1 MKIERR
7 LRPLFPRI
15 RLRVG
20 VSGHRGAPKLP
31 PTAVPAVRASV
42 DQVFS
47 RIVDAAREAASELE
61 MKFGKCAPREPSSI
75 PESRADA
82 AARFTVVSSLAE
94 GADRIVAE
102 AGLAASFDLETVLP
116 FARTEYMRDFEAPDS
131 RKAFEAL
138 LERTLAIFELDGD
151 ASERPRAYEAAGFVM
166 LANIDLLIVIWDGKE
181 ASGIGG
187 TAQIVGRAIAD
198 GIPVVWI
205 DPARPSDLQLSS
217 TLSGE
222 VPLANVVPRD
232 TFRTIKIDEIAG
244 VVRDILNAP
253 SQKEA
258 AKSLANYLAEHER
271 RWNFCPWYPLLLAV
285 FTGRPPRRGDFQLGP
300 ALAGSRKEWQGYFN
314 GLPDDKA
321 QRPAIEAIL
330 LPAYAAA
337 DHLAIFYSYVYRGAY
352 VFNFLFAGIAVTLA
366 LSGVFV
372 HSPIVKS
379 YAVFLEL
386 IVIAAILS
394 TWLLGRERQW
404 HRRWL
409 EYRRL
414 AESLRQIRILVPIG
428 STGPIDRPARG
439 FRVDEQDWVNWYVW
453 SVRRLLPLPNRAV
466 DADYLASLRNVVRSA
481 EIAGQIA
488 YHSKNAQ
495 RIEMLDKWM
504 HHCGKILFGLTG
516 VICAFFVISVWM
528 FKFPNNLHGHHILIL
543 ITFFTAL
550 LPTVGAVLGAIQ
562 VQGDFK
568 TVAEQSKRT
577 AQRLEIL
584 DDVLSHEPAVL
595 ARLSDRIEKTSD
607 VMMADLNEWQMV
619 FRTRP
624 LSLPA

>member
-1 MKIERR
+1 MR
-7 LRPLFPRI
+7 LRRRKLQGRWRI
-15 RLRVG
+15 
-20 VSGHRGAPKLP
+20 
-31 PTAVPAVRASV
+31 
-42 DQVFS
+42 
-47 RIVDAAREAASELE
+47 
-61 MKFGKCAPREPSSI
+61 
-75 PESRADA
+75 
-82 AARFTVVSSLAE
+82 
-94 GADRIVAE
+94 
-102 AGLAASFDLETVLP
+102 
-116 FARTEYMRDFEAPDS
+116 
-131 RKAFEAL
+131 
-138 LERTLAIFELDGD
+138 
-151 ASERPRAYEAAGFVM
+151 
-166 LANIDLLIVIWDGKE
+166 IWPNTK
-181 ASGIGG
+181 
-187 TAQIVGRAIAD
+187 
-198 GIPVVWI
+198 
-205 DPARPSDLQLSS
+205 
-217 TLSGE
+217 
-222 VPLANVVPRD
+222 
-232 TFRTIKIDEIAG
+232 
-244 VVRDILNAP
+244 
-253 SQKEA
+253 
-258 AKSLANYLAEHER
+258 R

-285 FTGRPPRRGDFQLGP
+285 FTGRPLGRGDFQLGP
-300 ALAGSRKEWQGYFN
+300 ALAGSRKEWQSYFN
-314 GLPDDKA
+314 GLPGEKA

-337 DHLAIFYSYVYRGAY
+337 DHLAIFYSYVYRGAS
-352 VFNFLFAGIAVTLA
+352 VFKFWFAGIAVTLA
-366 LSGVFV
+366 LSGVVV
-372 HSPIVKS
+372 HTPKVKS

-386 IVIAAILS
+386 VVIAAGFCPRGFWADGVNGIAA
-394 TWLLGRERQW
+394 GPD
-404 HRRWL
+404 
-409 EYRRL
+409 YRRL
-414 AESLRQIRILVPIG
+414 AESFRQIRILVPIG

-439 FRVDEQDWVNWYVW
+439 FRADEQDWVNWYVW
-453 SVRRLLPLPNRAV
+453 SVRRLLPLPNRVV

-488 YHSKNAQ
+488 YHSNNAQ

-516 VICAFFVISVWM
+516 VICAFFVIFVWI
-528 FKFPNNLHGHHILIL
+528 FKFPNNLHGHNILIL